1 MLSWARYRRDG
12 DWPTDSGER
21 GGVARGG
28 SDGGERGPRGP
39 VAVLPGLPPFLVTL
53 GGGFSRDSYRVFF

>member
-1 MLSWARYRRDG
+1 META
-12 DWPTDSGER
+12 GEGR
-21 GGVARGG
+21 VARGG

-53 GGGFSRDSYRVFF
+53 GGGCSRDSYRVFF